1 MKNENE
7 PSVIFGKNILFTR
20 IFLTFGIATRLWN
33 LIICFLAL
41 IIIVLAGVLMDLT
54 KPVVVAKDALGN
66 SELEVFINNSAQ
78 VDSYI
83 TKHADKGQRKGVFST
98 LWFFAE
104 RKFQGAVSSV
114 FKQDVLGVLNSIREF
129 LKALVWAVKHHVI
142 YSILFFAICLCMIS
156 IAGGAVCRT
165 AALQFAQGQKPG
177 MTEATRYSLKKFRS
191 YFSSPLTPVCF
202 IIACALLIFILGV
215 LVTIPFGI
223 GEVIMIIFVPLTFVF
238 GIVITILLI
247 GAIAGFNLMFPA
259 IAYEGTDSFGAMNNS
274 FCYIY
279 KKPWRMAFYT
289 TIATVYGAICY
300 AFVRFFVFLL
310 LWITHQSMQ
319 FGSKLVSSIS
329 NLFNKESDVLSKFSA
344 IWPEP
349 SFQNLFGV
357 AMAEPVGSMQIF
369 TFYVMHVI
377 IWIFVL
383 LLASFIMSF
392 YFSANSII
400 YALMR
405 NQVDNT
411 PMNDIYAPQD
421 IEEADGITSESIKVD
436 SDKEVEVTKEESE
449 ADA

>member
-7 PSVIFGKNILFTR
+7 SSVIFGKNILFTR

-41 IIIVLAGVLMDLT
+41 IIIVVAGVLMDLT
-54 KPVVVAKDALGN
+54 KPVVVAKDPRGN
-66 SELEVFINNSAQ
+66 SELEVFLNNSAQ

-83 TKHADKGQRKGVFST
+83 TKHADEGQRKGVFST

-104 RKFQGAVSSV
+104 RKFQGAVRSV
-114 FKQDVLGVLNSIREF
+114 FKQDVLGVLNNIREF
-129 LKALVWAVKHHVI
+129 LKAFVWAVKHHII
-142 YSILFFAICLCMIS
+142 YSIMFFAICLCMIS

-191 YFSSPLTPVCF
+191 YFSAPLTPICF
-202 IIACALLIFILGV
+202 IIACALLIFILGI
-215 LVTIPFGI
+215 LATIPFGI

-289 TIATVYGAICY
+289 AIAAVYGAICY

-329 NLFNKESDVLSKFSA
+329 SLFNKESDVLSKFGA

-357 AMAEPVGSMQIF
+357 AIAEPVGGMQIF

-411 PMNDIYAPQD
+411 PMNDIYTPQD
-421 IEEADGITSESIKVD
+421 IEEADGITSESTQVD
-436 SDKEVEVTKEESE
+436 SDEKAGTAKEESE
-449 ADA
+449 AGA

>member
-1 MKNENE
+1 
-7 PSVIFGKNILFTR
+7 
-20 IFLTFGIATRLWN
+20 
-33 LIICFLAL
+33 
-41 IIIVLAGVLMDLT
+41 
-54 KPVVVAKDALGN
+54 
-66 SELEVFINNSAQ
+66 
-78 VDSYI
+78 
-83 TKHADKGQRKGVFST
+83 
-98 LWFFAE
+98 
-104 RKFQGAVSSV
+104 
-114 FKQDVLGVLNSIREF
+114 
-129 LKALVWAVKHHVI
+129 
-142 YSILFFAICLCMIS
+142 
-156 IAGGAVCRT
+156 
-165 AALQFAQGQKPG
+165 
-177 MTEATRYSLKKFRS
+177 
-191 YFSSPLTPVCF
+191 
-202 IIACALLIFILGV
+202 
-215 LVTIPFGI
+215 
-223 GEVIMIIFVPLTFVF
+223 
-238 GIVITILLI
+238 
-247 GAIAGFNLMFPA
+247 MFPA

-289 TIATVYGAICY
+289 AIAAVYGAICY

-329 NLFNKESDVLSKFSA
+329 SLFNKESDVLSKFGA

-357 AMAEPVGSMQIF
+357 AIAEPVGGMQIF

-411 PMNDIYAPQD
+411 PMNDIYIPQD
-421 IEEADGITSESIKVD
+421 IEEADGIISESTQVD
-436 SDKEVEVTKEESE
+436 SDEKAGTAKEESE